1 MRPRVLLMAIAFV
14 LALGATAAQ
23 SGRKQAPARP
33 SPAAANPAASSVPAK
48 GKKAVA
54 PAERPL
60 RRGRLYFGVPPTI
73 PHDAGPEMNE
83 CLTCHADKDSGVPL
97 TPHPA
102 RVRCRQCHVAA
113 EDKAGEFH
121 KTTFTGLRPPPRSPR
136 LHLKAPPLMAHPVLL
151 HENCLAC
158 HAPGARQDV
167 IATPHP
173 NRVRCQQCHV
183 PQRASAGEF
192 VARQP

>member
-1 MRPRVLLMAIAFV
+1 MRPRVLLAIAFV
-14 LALGATAAQ
+14 LALGAASAQ

-48 GKKAVA
+48 GKKAPA
-54 PAERPL
+54 PPERPL
-60 RRGRLYFGVPPTI
+60 RRGRLYLGAPPTI

-83 CLTCHADKDSGVPL
+83 CVTCHADKDSGAPL

-102 RVRCRQCHVAA
+102 RAHCRQCHVAA
-113 EDKAGEFH
+113 EDTAGEFH

-136 LHLKAPPLMAHPVLL
+136 LHPNVPPLLAHPVLL

-173 NRVRCQQCHV
+173 NRMRCQQCHV
-183 PQRASAGEF
+183 SQRASAGEF